1 MTPPASDD
9 GAARRALAARTA
21 RGFAYAIAAGL
32 VFQGLNVT
40 VKQLTLE
47 LPPLFVAWSR
57 WLAGMLIIAPFVLR
71 GGFAGA
77 RTQDLK
83 LHGLRAIFHT
93 TGYGIWYS
101 AVALIPL
108 ATTAALSFTG
118 PIFVTLGAALF
129 LGEKVRAQ
137 RWLAVAAGFVGMLV
151 ILRPGVGTMDA
162 GALLMLASVPLIAGS
177 NLVAKVVAGRDSAM
191 LVVFWQSLLGA
202 LCFAPFGLWL
212 WQTPTLVQLGLILF
226 AGLTGTIAYFFM
238 TQAFRL
244 VDISAIQPLTFLGIV
259 WASILDITV
268 FGKTADGWTFL
279 GAGIVVAATTFIAH
293 RESVLRGRKAKR

>member
-1 MTPPASDD
+1 MSAQETS
-9 GAARRALAARTA
+9 ARTL
-21 RGFAYAIAAGL
+21 RGFAFAIAAGL

-57 WLAGMLIIAPFVLR
+57 WIAGMLIIAPFVLR

-77 RTQDLK
+77 RTQDLR
-83 LHGLRAIFHT
+83 LHGLRALFHT
-93 TGYGIWYS
+93 SGYALWYS

-118 PIFVTLGAALF
+118 PIFVTIGAAFF
-129 LGEKVRAQ
+129 LGEKVRRH

-151 ILRPGVGTMDA
+151 ILRPGVGEMSA
-162 GALLMLASVPLIAGS
+162 GALLMLAAVPLIAGS
-177 NLVAKVVAGRDSAM
+177 NLVAKVVSGRDSAA
-191 LVVFWQSLLGA
+191 LVVFWQSAFGA

-212 WQTPTLVQLGLILF
+212 WQTPTLAQSGLILL

-238 TQAFRL
+238 MQAFRL
-244 VDISAIQPLTFLGIV
+244 VDISALQPLTFLGIV
-259 WASILDITV
+259 WASMFDILV
-268 FGKTADGWTFL
+268 FGYTADAWTFL
-279 GAGIVVAATTFIAH
+279 GAGIVVAATTYIAH
-293 RESVLRGRKAKR
+293 RESVLRARKLH